1 MMGEGENMFKKKLS
15 AVVALLVLGSASA
28 YAGITGSPHDLST
41 TTTGVAVNG
50 ELCVF
55 CHTPH
60 AGNSAF
66 TGAPLWN
73 KESPTTDF
81 TMYGAT
87 SASTNGQTI
96 AQADTGVND
105 PSNSSLACLSCHD
118 GVSSIDS
125 IVNAPGSGLNSV
137 LTADVLT
144 LVTSVGFNENVNLTA
159 DLTNTHPIS
168 VQYIPGNAS
177 LRAFGDQLGTGTD
190 WSGAAIV
197 QDLLR
202 GVDQDRVECGSCH
215 DPHNG
220 LADQSTRETEVNFL
234 RHSNAGSALCLG
246 CHAK

>member
-1 MMGEGENMFKKKLS
+1 MVGEGENMFKKKLS
-15 AVVALLVLGSASA
+15 VVAALLVLGSASA
-28 YAGITGSPHDLST
+28 YAGVITGSPHDLSA

-73 KESPTTDF
+73 KASPTTDF

-87 SASTNGQTI
+87 SAATNGQTI
-96 AQADTGVND
+96 AQADTGVSD

-137 LTADVLT
+137 TT
-144 LVTSVGFNENVNLTA
+144 VTSITTIGVNANANLTA

-168 VQYIPGNAS
+168 VTYIPGNAS
-177 LRAFGDQLGTGTD
+177 LKPTNTVLTGWQGAGT
-190 WSGAAIV
+190 IL
-197 QDLLR
+197 DLLR
-202 GVDQDRVECGSCH
+202 GSGQDQVECGSCH

-220 LADQSTRETEVNFL
+220 LADQATRSTEVNFL
-234 RHSNAGSALCLG
+234 RHTNAGSALCLG
-246 CHAK
+246 CHDK